1 MRTTRA
7 YIASFGTTG
16 TLIAAALLTMSLMSA
31 IVAFHG
37 FPGQDLQDPI
47 GSVPVLDRQAP
58 LAVEKHSAKAGAV
71 HVLLTRATAVA
82 HARRDH
88 GRSRSAKAP
97 LAHTNP
103 VSHRQS
109 ASQPQAKQPISS
121 GSAQPAPVRV
131 PDTAPVTNAVPKVPS
146 APSLPSPQTLL
157 KSSPVTLPGGVSL
170 PVNLPLNTA
179 AVSGAVDSLLGQ

>member
-1 MRTTRA
+1 VRTTRA

-31 IVAFHG
+31 IVAFDG

-71 HVLLTRATAVA
+71 HVLRTRATVVE

-109 ASQPQAKQPISS
+109 ASQPQAKQPSAS
-121 GSAQPAPVRV
+121 SAQPAPVRV

-179 AVSGAVDSLLGQ
+179 AVSGVVDSLLGQ

>member
-1 MRTTRA
+1 VRTTRA

-31 IVAFHG
+31 IVAFDG

-58 LAVEKHSAKAGAV
+58 LAVEKHSTRAGAA
-71 HVLLTRATAVA
+71 HVLQTKATAA
-82 HARRDH
+82 QHGRDH

-103 VSHRQS
+103 VTHRQS
-109 ASQPQAKQPISS
+109 ASHPGTTRQPS
-121 GSAQPAPVRV
+121 GSGQSSPVRV
-131 PDTAPVTNAVPKVPS
+131 PDTAPVTNVVHKVPS
-146 APSLPSPQTLL
+146 APALPAPQTLL
-157 KSSPVTLPGGVSL
+157 KSSPVTLPGGVAL
-170 PVNLPLNTA
+170 PVNLPINTA
-179 AVSGAVDSLLGQ
+179 AVSGVVDNLLGQ

>member
-1 MRTTRA
+1 
-7 YIASFGTTG
+7 
-16 TLIAAALLTMSLMSA
+16 MSLMSA
-31 IVAFHG
+31 IVAFDG
-37 FPGQDLQDPI
+37 FPGQNLQDPI

-71 HVLLTRATAVA
+71 AVLRTRATAVE

-109 ASQPQAKQPISS
+109 ASQPQAKQPSS

-146 APSLPSPQTLL
+146 APSVPSPQTLL

>member
-1 MRTTRA
+1 VRTTRA

-31 IVAFHG
+31 IVAFDG
-37 FPGQDLQDPI
+37 FPGKDLQDPI

-58 LAVEKHSAKAGAV
+58 LAVEKHSANAGAQ
-71 HVLLTRATAVA
+71 HVLQTKASAA
-82 HARRDH
+82 EHARRDH

-109 ASQPQAKQPISS
+109 ASQPQTKQQSS
-121 GSAQPAPVRV
+121 GSGQPAPVRV
-131 PDTAPVTNAVPKVPS
+131 PDTAPVTNVVPKVPS
-146 APSLPSPQTLL
+146 APSLPAPQTLL
-157 KSSPVTLPGGVSL
+157 KSSPVTLPGGVTL
-170 PVNLPLNTA
+170 PVNLPINTA
-179 AVSGAVDSLLGQ
+179 AVSGVVDGLLGQ

>member
-1 MRTTRA
+1 VRTTRA

-58 LAVEKHSAKAGAV
+58 LAVEKHSAKTAGA
-71 HVLLTRATAVA
+71 HVMRASGVSAQHSRT
-82 HARRDH
+82 HH
-88 GRSRSAKAP
+88 GRTHSAKAP
-97 LAHTNP
+97 VAHTNP
-103 VSHRQS
+103 VTHRQS
-109 ASQPQAKQPISS
+109 VSQPRAQQPASS
-121 GSAQPAPVRV
+121 GSSSSPVKV
-131 PDTAPVTNAVPKVPS
+131 PDTSPVTHAVPKVPS

-157 KSSPVTLPGGVSL
+157 KSSPVTLPGGAAL
-170 PVNLPLNTA
+170 PVDLPVNTA
-179 AVSGAVDSLLGQ
+179 AVSGVVDGLLGQ